1 MDLKKNIVVKGSN
14 AYEVYNFMLQSSKKK
29 TCANQTEKHGLMVF
43 QKKLRNI
50 NNKE

>member
-29 TCANQTEKHGLMVF
+29 DLRKSNRKARLDGF
-43 QKKLRNI
+43 SKKLTQY
-50 NNKE
+50 K